1 MKRHFSTLRAH
12 SVGKSYDPGSSVRR
26 REFRRNDAFQLKS
39 ESEVELHKINVEYR
53 YEVKHAQSGSV
64 GKVQLA
70 APSVEADKDDSIQS
84 DTTSKGPAPN
94 SSPCMSSPPFSTFS
108 FLFHHPLVSRSFSII
123 ILN

>member
-12 SVGKSYDPGSSVRR
+12 SMGKSYDPGSSVRR
-26 REFRRNDAFQLKS
+26 REFRRDDAFQLKS

-64 GKVQLA
+64 GKAQLA
-70 APSVEADKDDSIQS
+70 ASSVEAGKDDSIQS
-84 DTTSKGPAPN
+84 DTMSKAPSPN
-94 SSPCMSSPPFSTFS
+94 SSPCMSALPFSKIL
-108 FLFHHPLVSRSFSII
+108 FLFCHPLVPRFLSII